1 MRRVLHQLRAPARLV
16 AQQVPLRL
24 LSRAAASSLPQ
35 NLAVQVDEFNR
46 EMEALFGV
54 GADGREESN
63 LDTQSLPA
71 VSAPAS
77 ALSCSAPGADAAPL
91 AASAQVS
98 PQELARVGRI
108 IDDAFAAGD
117 LSGRERRCLR
127 LMLRNS
133 DQQLLRFAV
142 LHQHSPSASWVQAGG
157 LLDVLDERI
166 SHALLQH
173 YRTS

>member
-1 MRRVLHQLRAPARLV
+1 
-16 AQQVPLRL
+16 VPLRL

-35 NLAVQVDEFNR
+35 NVAVQVDEFNR

-54 GADGREESN
+54 GVDSREESKPV
-63 LDTQSLPA
+63 TQSLPA

-77 ALSCSAPGADAAPL
+77 AISCSGGAAGATDADAAPF
-91 AASAQVS
+91 AASTQVC
-98 PQELARVGRI
+98 PQELARVGRL

-117 LSGRERRCLR
+117 MSDRERRCLR

-133 DQQLLRFAV
+133 DEQLLRFAV

-157 LLDVLDERI
+157 LLDVLDERV
-166 SHALLQH
+166 SHALLQQ
-173 YRTS
+173 YRKS